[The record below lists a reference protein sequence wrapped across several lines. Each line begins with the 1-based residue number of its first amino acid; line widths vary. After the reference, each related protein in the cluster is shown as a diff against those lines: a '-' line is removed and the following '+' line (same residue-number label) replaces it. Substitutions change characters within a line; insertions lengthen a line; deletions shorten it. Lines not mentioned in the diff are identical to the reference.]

1 MAMSFTIASGAR
13 EILGTVISER
23 WRKQSEEEDRKA
35 AAYEE
40 VSFSFLTLKV
50 LDDQRDYILGRN

>member
-1 MAMSFTIASGAR
+1 MQAEESLGMAMSFTIASGAR

-40 VSFSFLTLKV
+40 VSDS
-50 LDDQRDYILGRN
+50 DQYILE